1 MRKSN
6 NTKTQNCVTRATS
19 LRVPPT
25 VSACFWLFLTLVQFF
40 ERVPR
45 DMRKPR
51 RSSCLTKGL
60 VEKVLFTK
68 QNSLKLRTSD
78 SDRDYSTDAAYKSTF
93 FAHAGGPLFFWFVR
107 WLEQTFALTVG
118 SLPSKLRCNK
128 ISTGRKIPGLIRNLW
143 HNLENLPKPSPSKHG
158 HVQQHIIFIK
168 PANLFP
174 HFIANKDYSK
184 GCQLKKCEAP
194 QLV

>member
-1 MRKSN
+1 MFLVVPYFGAIFRKGAQRHEKAPKKQLLN
-6 NTKTQNCVTRATS
+6 
-19 LRVPPT
+19 
-25 VSACFWLFLTLVQFF
+25 
-40 ERVPR
+40 
-45 DMRKPR
+45 
-51 RSSCLTKGL
+51 KGL

-168 PANLFP
+168 PANLFT
-174 HFIANKDYSK
+174 HFIANKDDSK
-184 GCQLKKCEAP
+184 GCQLKKMWNP
-194 QLV
+194 SVGLVGLFPVIPLTIVGLYSWFI